1 MTIKTKSR
9 DTEGPAQMKKIVDA
23 IRKGDGD
30 AAYKAALDHV
40 TSACAIAEAVLTAQ
54 KTAD

>member
-1 MTIKTKSR
+1 
-9 DTEGPAQMKKIVDA
+9 MKKIVDA

-54 KTAD
+54 KTTD